1 MTDTQETKEQ
11 KVYVVTRRNR
21 RIEDKNYTDKAEAE
35 QRAEA
40 LVAMLKKWNDPDLN
54 KVRIEET
61 TNPSRIR

>member
-1 MTDTQETKEQ
+1 MTDTQKTKQQ

-21 RIEDKNYTDKAEAE
+21 RIEDKNYTDKLEAE

-40 LVAMLKKWNDPDLN
+40 LVAMLKKWNDPDLS